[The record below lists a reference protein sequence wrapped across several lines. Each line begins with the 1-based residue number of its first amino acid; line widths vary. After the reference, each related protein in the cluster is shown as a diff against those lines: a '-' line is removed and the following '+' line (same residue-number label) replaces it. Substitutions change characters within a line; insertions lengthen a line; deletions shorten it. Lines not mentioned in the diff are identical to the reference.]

1 MKADL
6 SRVTL
11 VSFDGDTCPE
21 LAALSLS
28 DTLEQADFADVLVCG
43 PVQFSDEG
51 RYIKTKKWVDRL
63 DFGHFFWY
71 ELPEIVTTDFLLIVH
86 YDSWIID
93 GSRWEPKFLDYD
105 YMGAPWWYDD
115 DYNVGH
121 GTLRSLKLMRY
132 LAERKHHFPLEHPED
147 DILSRRYRPELEKA
161 GFRWPHE
168 RVASRFMFE
177 CARPSPDSKHFMF
190 HDVFNFPAV
199 LSGERLEQRL
209 DLVYG
214 NRYIRTRTDK
224 IKQLENQRRAMIIP
238 RLAS

>member
-28 DTLEQADFADVLVCG
+28 DSLEQASFADVLVCG
-43 PVQFSDEG
+43 PVQYSDKG
-51 RYIKTKKWVDRL
+51 RYIKTKAWTDRL
-63 DFGHFFWY
+63 DFCKFFWY
-71 ELPEIVTTDFLLIVH
+71 ELPEIVTTEYLLIVH

-93 GSRWEPKFLDYD
+93 ASRWEPKFLDYD

-115 DYNVGH
+115 PLNVGH
-121 GTLRSLKLMRY
+121 GVLRSLDLMNFMA
-132 LAERKHHFPLEHPED
+132 LHKDKFPLIHPED
-147 DILSRRYRPELEKA
+147 DYISRKYRPALEEE
-161 GFRWPHE
+161 GFRWPTE
-168 RVASRFMFE
+168 QVASRFMFE
-177 CARPSPDSKHFMF
+177 CSRPSPDSKHFMF

-199 LSGERLEQRL
+199 LPSGEKLEQRL

-214 NRYIRTRTDK
+214 NTAATSAPAPK
-224 IKQLENQRRAMIIP
+224 KSNSWKTAAAQ
-238 RLAS
+238 